1 MGFHSDQLGVFFLGP
16 MMPGLFRKWSTF
28 SKLAWKGSASVVGG
42 LVAFRLPI
50 DLLYFVVMLPLL
62 GITMVGL
69 ALPSLPHSTELRWMV
84 VARQLLFVWFHA
96 AEG

>member
-69 ALPSLPHSTELRWMV
+69 ALPSLPQLQLHG
-84 VARQLLFVWFHA
+84 VALDGCSSATFVRLVPCS
-96 AEG
+96 